1 MERNFNKD
9 IYPSAFYYANYGIL
23 SMNNN
28 SVSFKICIMGVPGG
42 AKILVLEDKKRNFTA
57 EIKAY
62 IYFPVKPNV
71 SSNNFEHLKNL
82 IKIQLCGY

>member
-28 SVSFKICIMGVPGG
+28 SVSFKICIMRGSEA

-57 EIKAY
+57 EMKAY
-62 IYFPVKPNV
+62 IYFRVKANV
-71 SSNNFEHLKNL
+71 SSNNFEHLKNT